1 MVPGGKNCVQEG
13 SSMMSY
19 EEKLKKMGIVLPQ
32 APRPVAAYV
41 PAKRVGNLV
50 FCSGQGP
57 SVEGKLIHTGKVGKE
72 KTVEEGYAA
81 AKICA
86 LNCLA
91 AVKHLV
97 GSLDKIEEIVQVRG
111 FVNGAPGFGEQPEVI
126 NGASELLEKVFG
138 EKGRHARC
146 ALGASNLP
154 KDITVEVEMLVKV
167 RE

>member
-1 MVPGGKNCVQEG
+1 
-13 SSMMSY
+13 MSGY
-19 EEKLKKMGIVLPQ
+19 EEKLKKMGITLPRTPKP
-32 APRPVAAYV
+32 AAAYV

-72 KTVEEGYAA
+72 KTVEEGYEA

-91 AVKHLV
+91 AVKDLV
-97 GSLDKIEEIVQVRG
+97 GSLDEIEEIIQVRG
-111 FVNGAPGFGEQPEVI
+111 FVNSSPDFGKQPEVI
-126 NGASELLEKVFG
+126 NGASELLEKIFG
-138 EKGRHARC
+138 EKGKHVRC
-146 ALGASNLP
+146 ALGTSSLP
-154 KDITVEVEMLVKV
+154 RDITVELEMIVKV